1 MRLGSTSSCGQ
12 SISINDGGI
21 PKTFDCSKNND
32 YLPTLLYTSLSYFI
46 RINIS
51 DNHGSA
57 AGYYFLLLEGKNLLG
72 KYIVPSQKKSNEHTD
87 LSNTTFLYCDTIHGL
102 ITDIVLALPF
112 CCMVD

>member
-87 LSNTTFLYCDTIHGL
+87 LSNTVIIF
-102 ITDIVLALPF
+102 VL
-112 CCMVD
+112 